1 MQTFLM
7 VSLQD
12 LLMHLALEE
21 GCLKAG
27 QRYWACFALR
37 QVVSRLSAESMHEL
51 LTSHSNGRHHHIEDG
66 AVLLV
71 TFLQLKSMKMM
82 ARNCYLMQ
90 MPPFQ
95 NQQGMVLSCTWH
107 LTLCSCARMVMQRHK
122 ELL

>member
-1 MQTFLM
+1 MQTNFM

-51 LTSHSNGRHHHIEDG
+51 LASHSTGRHHHIEDG

-71 TFLQLKSMKMM
+71 SFLQLKSMKVM
-82 ARNCYLMQ
+82 AQKRHLTQ
-90 MPPFQ
+90 MPTFQ

-107 LTLCSCARMVMQRHK
+107 
-122 ELL
+122 